1 MRFIWG
7 LAHLLQGRDRISPG
21 APTTYARHTPAV
33 ATPAWLMSH
42 KNGPFYN
49 FTTLRCM
56 SPHNTTYAWLMA
68 PKNDPPPFPAKRI
81 AQVLG
86 TDVRPNGLTPG
97 KRPTVGCDLRDTE
110 ESVARVAAVATT

>member
-1 MRFIWG
+1 MRFVWG

-68 PKNDPPPFPAKRI
+68 PKKPPSTISRQADC
-81 AQVLG
+81 
-86 TDVRPNGLTPG
+86 TSVRH
-97 KRPTVGCDLRDTE
+97 RR
-110 ESVARVAAVATT
+110 ATQRLNAWKKTHRRM